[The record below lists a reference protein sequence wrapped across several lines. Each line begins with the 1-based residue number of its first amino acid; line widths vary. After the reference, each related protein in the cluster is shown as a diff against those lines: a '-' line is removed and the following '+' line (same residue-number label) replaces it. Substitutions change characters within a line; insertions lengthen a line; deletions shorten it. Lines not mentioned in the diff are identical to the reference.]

1 MDHHDRDAGSSASV
15 EQDIP
20 IHEEENA
27 PIDPIRQLQDVVIHM
42 AENQA
47 RFFERQSGPPI
58 QRPQVEAN
66 ATLFKSFKA
75 MDPPHF
81 SGTKGEDEA
90 ESWLKKLKKIFTIL
104 EVADH
109 DKLRLA
115 TFMLSEEAQ
124 NWWESTERVL
134 TAAPDHADTV
144 ITWAQFEEVFN
155 EKYFSQFYQGEKRR
169 EFMLLEQG
177 SLSVE

>member
-1 MDHHDRDAGSSASV
+1 
-15 EQDIP
+15 
-20 IHEEENA
+20 
-27 PIDPIRQLQDVVIHM
+27 M

-47 RFFERQSGPPI
+47 LFFQRQPGPQV

-66 ATLFKSFKA
+66 ATLFKSFRA

-90 ESWLKKLKKIFTIL
+90 ENWLNKLKKIFA
-104 EVADH
+104 VADH

-115 TFMLSEEAQ
+115 IFMLSDEAQ
-124 NWWESTERVL
+124 NWWEATERVL
-134 TAAPDHADTV
+134 TAAPDHADAV

-169 EFMLLEQG
+169 EFMLLEQIG
-177 SLSVE
+177 RAHV